1 MKWPELEGAGFRIR
15 GMRVWLAIAFL
26 LAWCLVASR
35 ANGQDFQSW
44 NEVDLTGSWK
54 TIDVVVPL
62 LARIDAS
69 GANPQL
75 AATGITAD
83 FGLPWHLTLT
93 GGYLYAK
100 LPRSS
105 LDVSVPLA
113 AVAKSFRF
121 GRFAIADRNRFEKLI
136 GFGDSPVRY
145 RNRILAERPLGTQAR
160 WRIFASDEVFF
171 NLSARNWNQNR
182 AQAGIGRRLSRR
194 VFLDVF
200 YLQRNIREGAPTT
213 HALGTTL
220 RIELKARLETPA

>member
-54 TIDVVVPL
+54 T
-62 LARIDAS
+62 
-69 GANPQL
+69 
-75 AATGITAD
+75 
-83 FGLPWHLTLT
+83 
-93 GGYLYAK
+93 
-100 LPRSS
+100 
-105 LDVSVPLA
+105 
-113 AVAKSFRF
+113 
-121 GRFAIADRNRFEKLI
+121 NRFEKLI

-145 RNRILAERPLGTQAR
+145 RNRVLAERPPGTQAR

-182 AQAGIGRRLSRR
+182 AQTGIGRRLSRR

-200 YLQRNIREGAPTT
+200 YLQRNTREGAPTT

-220 RIELKARLETPA
+220 RIELKARLETPS